1 MATLS
6 RSVHEHIGPVV
17 ISLAFVAALTAGL
30 EALAPIYKPVR
41 APNLYLL
48 PVLFAAIRWGA
59 IPAVTA
65 GFAGALSTAYFIY
78 PPKDSFRIET
88 SDQAISLFLF
98 VVVALATSY
107 LAGTV
112 RQQASASR
120 KREIEV
126 RDLYAF
132 SRRLAGAQTAADIYA
147 AIQDHLSAVIG
158 HRVVIFGIGPTTEV
172 EMSPSS
178 AAVPLGVQRAAI
190 DVAGRGET
198 AVARTLVDPESGATW
213 LIRSVAPMSP
223 EFGVIAVNLGTGS
236 LETSEAVMG
245 HIDMLMADAAATFE
259 RLDIGRTLNEAKLR
273 AETNQLRDA
282 LIGSVSHELR
292 TPLASILGAAVALV
306 RTPMIAKEPRLTAL
320 ATIARDEAERL
331 DNDIQNLLDATRVSA
346 EAVRP
351 KLEWTDL
358 TDVINAAIERKSRQL
373 SMHKLELNV
382 PSDLP
387 LLHIDPILL
396 QQAIEQ
402 FLDNAAK
409 YSMPGTSIT
418 VTATRHE
425 NQLHVAISDQGK
437 GLTGDEK
444 ARLGQRFFRGHRHV
458 ATTPGSGLG
467 LWIAKAFVTAIGG
480 TLAAES
486 QGEGQGTT
494 ISVRLPI
501 PQEPAR
507 DPKEIDD

>member
-1 MATLS
+1 MHDH
-6 RSVHEHIGPVV
+6 VGPII

-30 EALAPIYKPVR
+30 EALAPVYKPVR

-78 PPKDSFRIET
+78 PPKDSFRIED

-178 AAVPLGVQRAAI
+178 AAVPVPVQRAAI
-190 DVAGRGET
+190 DAAARRET

-213 LIRSVAPMSP
+213 LMRSVVPMSP

-236 LETSEAVMG
+236 HETSDAVMR

-259 RLDIGRTLNEAKLR
+259 RLDIGRALNEAKLR
-273 AETNQLRDA
+273 TETNQLRDA

-306 RTPMIAKEPRLTAL
+306 RTPMIAQEPRLTAL

-331 DNDIQNLLDATRVSA
+331 DNDIQNLLDATRISA

-373 SMHKLELNV
+373 SMHRLELNV
-382 PSDLP
+382 PTDLP
-387 LLHIDPILL
+387 LLNVDPILL
-396 QQAIEQ
+396 QQAVEQ
-402 FLDNAAK
+402 ALDNAAK
-409 YSMPGTSIT
+409 YSTPGTAVT
-418 VTATRHE
+418 VTAARHE
-425 NQLHVAISDQGK
+425 NQVHIAIADQGQ
-437 GLTGDEK
+437 GLTSDEK

-467 LWIAKAFVTAIGG
+467 LWIAKAFITAIGG

-486 QGEGQGTT
+486 PGERHGTT

-507 DPKEIDD
+507 DAKELDD

>member
-198 AVARTLVDPESGATW
+198 AVARTLVDPVGRADVAG
-213 LIRSVAPMSP
+213 IRRHRRQPR
-223 EFGVIAVNLGTGS
+223 
-236 LETSEAVMG
+236 
-245 HIDMLMADAAATFE
+245 H
-259 RLDIGRTLNEAKLR
+259 RLA
-273 AETNQLRDA
+273 
-282 LIGSVSHELR
+282 
-292 TPLASILGAAVALV
+292 
-306 RTPMIAKEPRLTAL
+306 
-320 ATIARDEAERL
+320 
-331 DNDIQNLLDATRVSA
+331 
-346 EAVRP
+346 
-351 KLEWTDL
+351 
-358 TDVINAAIERKSRQL
+358 
-373 SMHKLELNV
+373 
-382 PSDLP
+382 
-387 LLHIDPILL
+387 
-396 QQAIEQ
+396 
-402 FLDNAAK
+402 
-409 YSMPGTSIT
+409 
-418 VTATRHE
+418 
-425 NQLHVAISDQGK
+425 
-437 GLTGDEK
+437 
-444 ARLGQRFFRGHRHV
+444 
-458 ATTPGSGLG
+458 
-467 LWIAKAFVTAIGG
+467 
-480 TLAAES
+480 
-486 QGEGQGTT
+486 
-494 ISVRLPI
+494 
-501 PQEPAR
+501 
-507 DPKEIDD
+507 